1 MAAPSKDLPKIADDL
16 KGELLK
22 ERSLKPCEAQEKN
35 VLPSAE
41 DLKQEKTHQN
51 IMTGDYIDI
60 LDLKKYQSKGISEFK
75 NASLKPTETVEK
87 VVLPGSEEIK
97 TEKNIQGV
105 LDGVKGFESEK
116 LKTVKTKEPTSP
128 LVVAQV
134 VNDFNQYFRKKIF
147 KYFI

>member
-1 MAAPSKDLPKIADDL
+1 M
-16 KGELLK
+16 
-22 ERSLKPCEAQEKN
+22 
-35 VLPSAE
+35 
-41 DLKQEKTHQN
+41 
-51 IMTGDYIDI
+51 
-60 LDLKKYQSKGISEFK
+60 
-75 NASLKPTETVEK
+75 KPTETVEK

-116 LKTVKTKEPTSP
+116 LKTVKTKEPASP

-134 VNDFNQYFRKKIF
+134 VNDFDQYFRKKIF